1 MSSKS
6 IEWKNKRLLV
16 EAATTLMSYYDV
28 VFYVSPEGVEIE
40 DNGVRETDAVY
51 RDKIDFGIKEL
62 LKEYSPNKLIEIKGT
77 TEERIEE
84 ILKHIK

>member
-6 IEWKNKRLLV
+6 IKWSQKRTLV
-16 EAATTLMSYYDV
+16 EAATLLMPHYDV

-40 DNGVRETDAVY
+40 DNSVRETNAEY

-62 LKEYSPNKLIEIKGT
+62 LKEYPPNKLIEIKGT
-77 TEERIEE
+77 TEERITE
-84 ILKHIK
+84 IMKYL